1 MRVIDTHNHVWQC
14 QGEHFSWI
22 TDDLAAIRRDFLI
35 DDLQAVL
42 AENSIEGA
50 ILVQAIPS
58 IEETEWLLD
67 IAEQHDEIKG
77 VIGWVDINHG
87 AEIAEDLQRLLRK
100 SSYLKGIR
108 YMSQGLPES
117 HLVTPQFIQGV
128 RCVGELGLVYELLVT
143 HQQLEAAS
151 QLISACPEVT
161 FVIEHA
167 AKPVVRDGEITRWR
181 EQLML
186 IGEAYNN
193 VFCKLSGLVTEADYA
208 RWAGPEQASQELEP
222 YFSAVFAAFGH
233 ERVMYGSDWPVS
245 LLALPYADTLEL
257 YQNYLQSHQALSS
270 DNFFYRVAEKVYSLK

>member
-67 IAEQHDEIKG
+67 IAEQHDEVKG
-77 VIGWVDINHG
+77 VVGWVDINHG

>member
-1 MRVIDTHNHVWQC
+1 MKVIDTHNHVWHC
-14 QGEHFSWI
+14 QGEHFAWI

-42 AENSIEGA
+42 AENHIEGA

-58 IEETEWLLD
+58 IEETEWLLE
-67 IAEQHDEIKG
+67 IAEHHDEVKG
-77 VIGWVDINHG
+77 VVGWVDINRG
-87 AEIAEDLQRLLRK
+87 AGIAEDLQRLQRK
-100 SSYLKGIR
+100 SRYLKGIR

-128 RCVGELGLVYELLVT
+128 RCVGEQGLVYELLVT

-151 QLISACPEVT
+151 QLISVCPEVT

-167 AKPVVRDGEITRWR
+167 AKPAVRDGEITRWR

-186 IGEAYNN
+186 IGEAYSN

-208 RWAGPEQASQELEP
+208 RWTGPEQASQELEP
-222 YFSAVFAAFGH
+222 YFSSVFAAFGD

-245 LLALPYADTLEL
+245 LLALPYADTLGL

-270 DNFFYRVAEKVYSLK
+270 DNFFYRVAEKVYTLK

>member
-257 YQNYLQSHQALSS
+257 DQNYLQSHQALSS

>member
-1 MRVIDTHNHVWQC
+1 MPGNI
-14 QGEHFSWI
+14 FWI

-87 AEIAEDLQRLLRK
+87 SEIAEDLQRLLRK

-117 HLVTPQFIQGV
+117 HLVTPQFIQGFGV
-128 RCVGELGLVYELLVT
+128 LGSRGWCMNCWLRTNSWRRLVSLSLLV
-143 HQQLEAAS
+143 Q
-151 QLISACPEVT
+151 
-161 FVIEHA
+161 
-167 AKPVVRDGEITRWR
+167 R
-181 EQLML
+181 
-186 IGEAYNN
+186 
-193 VFCKLSGLVTEADYA
+193 
-208 RWAGPEQASQELEP
+208 
-222 YFSAVFAAFGH
+222 
-233 ERVMYGSDWPVS
+233 
-245 LLALPYADTLEL
+245 
-257 YQNYLQSHQALSS
+257 
-270 DNFFYRVAEKVYSLK
+270 